1 MKFNAFNL
9 KNDVIKALD
18 DLGYVEC
25 TKVQELVIP
34 KALKNKN
41 LLVQSTTGSG
51 KTHSF
56 LVPIINKIDLEKKN
70 LQCLIISPTR
80 ELAKQTYDF
89 AMQFKNYIPNLD
101 IKLLIGGKD
110 KKKDDSLSNNP
121 PHILIGTPGRMN
133 DVLKQQS
140 LVKLGEISIIIFDEA
155 DMMLEMG
162 YFKDIHNIISNLKDD
177 AQMMVFSATYPQK
190 LESDLKKYI
199 TADAVIKI
207 NDAENTNQ
215 IKHFAIDRKHKSLN
229 EVTVEFLKQFNPYF
243 TLIFCSKKT
252 DVTSLHEFLINN
264 GINAGIVHG
273 DLSSRERKNA
283 MKEIRSDKY
292 QVVVC
297 SDMAARGIDLKD
309 VTCVLNYDLP
319 NNTEFYFHR
328 AGRTGRLYNKGEC
341 YSFYNV
347 DDADKILKLEKLG
360 IHFSY
365 LVFKNSQFEEAKEI
379 TRKKVIKKTEEQLL
393 LEKEIKK
400 ATSMARSDKVKPNYK
415 KKVKLAADKV
425 KKIYKRKKIKE
436 SIKKQLQKQKR
447 GN

>member
-9 KNDVIKALD
+9 KQDVINALTN
-18 DLGYVEC
+18 LRYVDC
-25 TKVQELVIP
+25 TKVQELVLP

-41 LLVQSTTGSG
+41 LFVQSSTGSG

-56 LVPIINKIDLEKKN
+56 LVPIVNKIDLENKK

-89 AMQFKNYIPNLD
+89 AMQFKNYIPTLD

-110 KKKDDSLSNNP
+110 KKKDESLSNNA

-133 DVLKQQS
+133 DVLKEQN
-140 LVKLGEISIIIFDEA
+140 LIKLGEIDTIVFDEA

-162 YFKDIHNIISNLKDD
+162 YFKDIHNIIANLKDE

-190 LESDLKKYI
+190 LESDLKRYI

-207 NDAENTNQ
+207 DEGNNTNQ
-215 IKHFAIDRKHKSLN
+215 IKHYAIDRKHKALN
-229 EVTVEFLKQFNPYF
+229 EVTIDFLKHFNPYF

-252 DVTSLHEFLINN
+252 DVVALHKYLLSND
-264 GINAGIVHG
+264 INAGIVHG

-283 MKEIRSDKY
+283 MKEIRLDKY

-297 SDMAARGIDLKD
+297 SDMASRGIDLKD

-319 NNTEFYFHR
+319 NNMEFYFHR

-347 DDADKILKLEKLG
+347 DDVEKISKLEKLG
-360 IHFSY
+360 VNFSY
-365 LVFKNSQFEEAKEI
+365 LVFKNNQFEQAKEL
-379 TRKKVIKKTEEQLL
+379 TRKKPIKKTQEQLL

-400 ATSMARSDKVKPNYK
+400 ATSMARSSKVKPNYK

-436 SIKKQLQKQKR
+436 SIKKQLKQQR